1 MYARVRIV
9 SKQVVIERNM
19 ANVLPREL
27 IDPNDQIDDEDENI
41 ADLSCMF
48 AIMNDTKIHNSE
60 NIKK

>member
-1 MYARVRIV
+1 
-9 SKQVVIERNM
+9 M